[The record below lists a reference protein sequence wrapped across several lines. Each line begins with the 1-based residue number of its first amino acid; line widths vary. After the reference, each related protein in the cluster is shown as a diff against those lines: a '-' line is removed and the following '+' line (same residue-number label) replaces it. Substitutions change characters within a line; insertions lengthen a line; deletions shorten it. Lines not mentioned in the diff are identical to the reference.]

1 MTNEKELRK
10 KWENEEKE
18 KFSGWDFSYLKRRL
32 IREHPPWEYNKI
44 AKELTK
50 NSNSVLD
57 MGTGGGEL
65 FSTFAPFPQ
74 KTVAAEGY
82 KPNIPIARK
91 KLEPFGIKVVE
102 VDNVAKLPFEDEE
115 FDLILNKH
123 DAFNVKEVFRILK
136 KEGIFLTQ
144 QVAEDFA
151 EDLIEIFNSKRGV
164 TGLNLEKAKKQ
175 VIDAGFEVIKEGSW
189 EGKMT
194 FCDVGALVY
203 YLKAVPWTIP
213 GFSVK
218 RDFEILKKLQKQK
231 EAGKELSFKRSFYL
245 IKARKK

>member
-1 MTNEKELRK
+1 
-10 KWENEEKE
+10 
-18 KFSGWDFSYLKRRL
+18 
-32 IREHPPWEYNKI
+32 
-44 AKELTK
+44 
-50 NSNSVLD
+50 

-65 FSTFAPFPQ
+65 FSTFAPFPP
-74 KTVAAEGY
+74 KAVVTEGY
-82 KPNIPIARK
+82 KLNIPIAK
-91 KLEPFGIKVVE
+91 KRLEPLGIKVVE
-102 VDNVAKLPFEDEE
+102 VNNVAKLPFKEGE

-136 KEGIFLTQ
+136 KGGIFLTQ
-144 QVAEDFA
+144 QVDEDFA
-151 EDLIEIFNSKRGV
+151 EDLTEIFSSERGIP
-164 TGLNLEKAKKQ
+164 GLNLKKAKKQ
-175 VIDAGFEVIKEGSW
+175 FIDVGFKVVEEGSW
-189 EGKMT
+189 KGKMT

-218 RDFEILKKLQKQK
+218 RDFKILKKLQKQK